1 MGEMT
6 FMFKYLFNSKLTG
19 ALMKKAVLIFLVIA
33 MLTGLSDAA
42 TDPLKRGM
50 QLYKK
55 HHYEDAIQL
64 LYTYLPSAESNHQ
77 AKTLLGLGMICL
89 ANARLYQNL
98 YQASLETN
106 LDYFNRLLSIKGPAG
121 SHLANLYLGLTL
133 LEAGRLSEAAGCF
146 EKFIAD
152 KDARAPDK
160 ELAKISL
167 ATALFLAD
175 KHAQANNLWS
185 QVNLNHP
192 GLSTS
197 LAAAYSRV
205 GLTEKKPLAAC
216 QKALDRL
223 RQADQ
228 APSIQIIND
237 LIYVY
242 AKAGRI
248 DEGFELIMSADPT
261 AFFHEE
267 VPTKNKVIR
276 FYNSSL
282 LKNLS
287 FFYAKA
293 ALKFLEKAHASPDR
307 KISSM
312 AQYYLGEGYELYGD
326 HDQCLQMLNAYIATP
341 NNPSGLKQSARVRQ
355 SFNQYL
361 LGQDAAVNE
370 QLRALLQ
377 SEPDPNLMADMLLA
391 CIQYKFDVPQI
402 VGQASA
408 MAQQGQGKPFNR
420 INFAL
425 GKYYLWKQNYA
436 RAVVYMEA
444 GRDKSNKNRIEFND
458 PLMLVDLAQAYL
470 RSKQFSE
477 ALEIFFEMSKQFPA
491 VRQIQVAL
499 QGVYIMEQKSA
510 GDVKI
515 F

>member
-1 MGEMT
+1 
-6 FMFKYLFNSKLTG
+6 
-19 ALMKKAVLIFLVIA
+19 MKKAVFIFLVIA

-64 LYTYLPSAESNHQ
+64 LYTHLTSAESNHQ

-89 ANARLYQNL
+89 ANAHLYQNL

-133 LEAGRLSEAAGCF
+133 LEAGRHSEAADCF
-146 EKFIAD
+146 EKFLAD
-152 KDARAPDK
+152 KDARVQDR

-175 KHAQANNLWS
+175 KHAQAHDLWS

-216 QKALDRL
+216 KKALDRL

-242 AKAGRI
+242 AKAGQI
-248 DEGFELIMSADPT
+248 DEGFEMIMSADPT

-267 VPTKNKVIR
+267 VPAKNKVIR

-282 LKNLS
+282 LGNLS
-287 FFYAKA
+287 FFYATA
-293 ALKFLEKAHASPDR
+293 ALKFLEKAHASPDT

-341 NNPSGLKQSARVRQ
+341 NNPSGLKRSARVKQ
-355 SFNQYL
+355 SFNQYQ
-361 LGQDAAVNE
+361 LGQDAAVNQ

-391 CIQYKFDVPQI
+391 CIRYEFDVPQI

-408 MAQQGQGKPFNR
+408 MAQRGQGKPFNR

-425 GKYYLWKQNYA
+425 GKYYLWKKNYA
-436 RAVVYMEA
+436 QAVAYMEA

-458 PLMLVDLAQAYL
+458 PLMLVDLAQAYF

-499 QGVYIMEQKSA
+499 QGVYIMEQQSA